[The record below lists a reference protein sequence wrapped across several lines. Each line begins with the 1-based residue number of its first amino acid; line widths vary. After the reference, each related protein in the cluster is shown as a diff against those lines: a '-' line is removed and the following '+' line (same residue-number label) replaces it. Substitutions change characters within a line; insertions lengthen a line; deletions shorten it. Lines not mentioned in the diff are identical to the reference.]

1 MSQPTRETFLA
12 NLHRMKRDCISFME
26 EARRRGDLRE
36 ADEFKEHLDR
46 VESMIEQCGGDP
58 DA

>member
-1 MSQPTRETFLA
+1 
-12 NLHRMKRDCISFME
+12 MKRDCISFME